1 MFVNFFFFFFQTT
14 VTNGHGEAN
23 TLLENTNQSSDS
35 HQTPVTKPQ
44 STVSPNKEQ
53 SKTNVKPT
61 TTTKSTSGFG
71 GMKKGFMF
79 GGSSSK
85 PAQEKPKEESVPYIK
100 KNEESL
106 KLDEVQQAMSDTIT
120 KKKG

>member
-1 MFVNFFFFFFQTT
+1 MFFCFQTT

-53 SKTNVKPT
+53 SK
-61 TTTKSTSGFG
+61 STSGFG

-79 GGSSSK
+79 GGSSSKPK

-120 KKKG
+120 KKKS

>member
-1 MFVNFFFFFFQTT
+1 MFFCFQTT

-23 TLLENTNQSSDS
+23 TLLENSNQSFDS

-44 STVSPNKEQ
+44 STLSPNKEQ
-53 SKTNVKPT
+53 SKTNVKPTT

-79 GGSSSK
+79 GGSSSKPK